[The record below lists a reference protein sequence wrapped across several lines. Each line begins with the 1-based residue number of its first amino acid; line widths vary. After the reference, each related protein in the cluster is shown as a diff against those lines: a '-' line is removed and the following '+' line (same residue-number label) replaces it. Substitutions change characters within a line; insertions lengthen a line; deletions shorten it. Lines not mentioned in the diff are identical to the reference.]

1 MRPHCV
7 SCPNSRQCKD
17 KHPTPQYVNPEHP
30 PQDIAAGEAHMAHA
44 KKEVIGVNF
53 VKDTSQPER
62 RETRGASD
70 DRYLKGQ
77 VTQKW

>member
-1 MRPHCV
+1 
-7 SCPNSRQCKD
+7 
-17 KHPTPQYVNPEHP
+17 
-30 PQDIAAGEAHMAHA
+30 MAHA